1 MAAFEYTA
9 LDARGRERSGVIE
22 GETARAARSLLR
34 ERGLMPM
41 AIEAVTEGGPPRHG
55 LRLSRWQTLN
65 PTETALVT
73 RQLATLV
80 SAGLP
85 IDACL
90 SAVIRQSD
98 NARIRRILT
107 AVRARVLE
115 GQTLAQGLA
124 AFPRAFPDLYRA
136 TIAAG
141 EESGHLDTVLERLA
155 DYTEN
160 RQATGQRIQ
169 MALFYPA
176 LLTLMA
182 IAVVIALVTYVVP
195 QVVQVFE
202 QMDQTLPL
210 LTRILIAISDFL
222 RDQWPWLVGGILATG
237 LLFKWLLRRPGP
249 RERWARLI
257 LRLPLFGRLVR
268 GFNAA
273 RFARTLSILSA
284 AGVPMLKA
292 MKISAEV
299 LSSSP
304 MRHAVLSATE
314 RVREGEG
321 IARSLERSRLFPP
334 MVIQLIAAGEQSGS
348 IDRMLQR
355 AAEQQ
360 ERELDTLISG
370 LLGLFEPL
378 LIVIMGMVVLVI
390 VLAILV
396 PIFDLNQMIQ

>member
-1 MAAFEYTA
+1 MAAWEYTA
-9 LDARGRERSGVIE
+9 LDTRGRERSGVIE
-22 GETARAARSLLR
+22 GETARAARAALR

-41 AIEAVTEGGPPRHG
+41 TIEAVAEATSNRPGGRF
-55 LRLSRWQTLN
+55 SRWQSLN

-80 SAGLP
+80 NAGLP

-90 SAVIRQSD
+90 NAVIRQSN
-98 NARIRRILT
+98 NARIRRIMT
-107 AVRARVLE
+107 AVRARVVE

-124 AFPRAFPDLYRA
+124 TFPRAFPDLYRA
-136 TIAAG
+136 TVAAG

-195 QVVQVFE
+195 QVVRVFE

-210 LTRILIAISDFL
+210 LTRMLIAVSDFL
-222 RDQWPWLVGGILATG
+222 RDRWPWLVAGVVAAILFAR
-237 LLFKWLLRRPGP
+237 WLLRRPGP
-249 RERWARLI
+249 QERWARVV
-257 LRLPLFGRLVR
+257 LRLPLAGRLVR

-299 LSSSP
+299 LSSTP
-304 MRHAVLSATE
+304 MRKAVLTATD
-314 RVREGEG
+314 RVREGEA

-334 MVIQLIAAGEQSGS
+334 MVIQLIAAGEHSGS
-348 IDRMLQR
+348 VDCMLQR

-378 LIVIMGMVVLVI
+378 LIVVMGMVVLVI

>member
-1 MAAFEYTA
+1 MAAWEYTA

-22 GETARAARSLLR
+22 GETARAARAALR

-41 AIEAVTEGGPPRHG
+41 AIESVAEDRPGRGGG
-55 LRLSRWQTLN
+55 QFSRWQSLN

-80 SAGLP
+80 SASLP

-90 SAVIRQSD
+90 AAVIRQSD
-98 NARIRRILT
+98 NARIRRIIT
-107 AVRARVLE
+107 AVRARVVE

-124 AFPRAFPDLYRA
+124 AFPRAFSDLYRA
-136 TIAAG
+136 TVAAG

-160 RQATGQRIQ
+160 RQATGQRVQ

-182 IAVVIALVTYVVP
+182 VAVVIALVTYVVP
-195 QVVQVFE
+195 QVVTVFE

-210 LTRILIAISDFL
+210 LTRALITVSDFL
-222 RDQWPWLVGGILATG
+222 REQWMWLVVGLVLAS
-237 LLFKWLLRRPGP
+237 FFIAWLLRRPGP
-249 RERWARLI
+249 REQWARMV
-257 LRLPLFGRLVR
+257 LRLPLAGRLVR

-292 MKISAEV
+292 LKISAEV
-299 LSSSP
+299 VSSIP
-304 MRHAVLSATE
+304 MRKAVLEATD
-314 RVREGEG
+314 RVREGED
-321 IARSLERSRLFPP
+321 IARSLERSRQFPP
-334 MVIQLIAAGEQSGS
+334 MVIQLIAAGEHSGS
-348 IDRMLQR
+348 IDRMLER

-370 LLGLFEPL
+370 LLGMFEPL
-378 LIVIMGMVVLVI
+378 LIIIMGMMVLVI

-396 PIFDLNQMIQ
+396 PIFDLNQMVQ

>member
-9 LDARGRERSGVIE
+9 LDQRGREQRGVIE
-22 GETARAARSLLR
+22 GETARAARGLLR
-34 ERGLMPM
+34 ERGLTPM
-41 AIEAVTEGGPPRHG
+41 TIDVVAERPIDGRGG
-55 LRLSRWQTLN
+55 RLARWQSLN
-65 PTETALVT
+65 STEIALIT

-80 SAGLP
+80 NAGLP

-90 SAVIRQSD
+90 AAVIRQSD
-98 NARIRRILT
+98 NARIRRIVT
-107 AVRARVLE
+107 TVRARVIE

-136 TIAAG
+136 TVAAG

-160 RQATGQRIQ
+160 RQATGQRVQ

-182 IAVVIALVTYVVP
+182 IAVVIALITYVVP
-195 QVVQVFE
+195 QVVKVFE

-210 LTRILIAISDFL
+210 LTRMLITVSDVL
-222 RDQWPWLVGGILATG
+222 REQWPWLLGGLVLIM
-237 LLFKWLLRRPGP
+237 LFITWLLRRPGP
-249 RERWARLI
+249 REQWARLV
-257 LRLPLFGRLVR
+257 LRLPLAGRLVR

-292 MKISAEV
+292 LKISAEV
-299 LSSSP
+299 VSSIP
-304 MRHAVLSATE
+304 MRKAVLDATD

-348 IDRMLQR
+348 VDTMLQR

-360 ERELDTLISG
+360 ERELDTLING

-378 LIVIMGMVVLVI
+378 LIIIMGVVVLII

-396 PIFDLNQMIQ
+396 PIFDLNQMVQ

>member
-9 LDARGRERSGVIE
+9 LDQRGREQRGVIE
-22 GETARAARSLLR
+22 GETARAARGLLR
-34 ERGLMPM
+34 ERGLTPM
-41 AIEAVTEGGPPRHG
+41 TIDVVAERPIDGRGG
-55 LRLSRWQTLN
+55 RLARWQSLN
-65 PTETALVT
+65 STEIALIT

-80 SAGLP
+80 NAGLP

-90 SAVIRQSD
+90 AAVIRQSD
-98 NARIRRILT
+98 NARIRRIVT
-107 AVRARVLE
+107 TVRARVIE

-136 TIAAG
+136 TVAAG

-160 RQATGQRIQ
+160 RQATGQRVQ

-182 IAVVIALVTYVVP
+182 IAVVIALITYVVP
-195 QVVQVFE
+195 QVVKVFE

-210 LTRILIAISDFL
+210 LTRMLITVSDVL
-222 RDQWPWLVGGILATG
+222 REQWPWLLGGLVLIMLSIT
-237 LLFKWLLRRPGP
+237 WLLRRPGP
-249 RERWARLI
+249 REQWARLV
-257 LRLPLFGRLVR
+257 LRLPLAGRLVR

-292 MKISAEV
+292 LKISAEV
-299 LSSSP
+299 VSSIP
-304 MRHAVLSATE
+304 MRKAVLDATD

-348 IDRMLQR
+348 VDQMLQR

-360 ERELDTLISG
+360 ERELDTLING

-378 LIVIMGMVVLVI
+378 LIIIMGVVVLII

-396 PIFDLNQMIQ
+396 PIFDLNQMVQ